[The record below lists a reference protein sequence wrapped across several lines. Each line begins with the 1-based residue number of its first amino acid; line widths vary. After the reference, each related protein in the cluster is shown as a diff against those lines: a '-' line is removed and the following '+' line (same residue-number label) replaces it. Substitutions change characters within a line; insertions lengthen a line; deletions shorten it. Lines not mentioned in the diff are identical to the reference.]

1 MAQDIG
7 IDLGTANV
15 LVSVTGKGV
24 VLNEPSVV
32 AIDTKTNKV
41 LAVGK
46 EAYEM
51 VGRTPGNIKAIRP
64 LKDGVISDF
73 DVTEAMLNYF
83 IKKLSVKGMVSKPK
97 VMICAPT
104 NITNIERKAIIE
116 AAQKSVGG
124 EVFLEE
130 EPKVAAIGA
139 GMDIFEPTGSMV
151 IDIGGGTSDIAVVS
165 LGDIVASK
173 SLKLAGDVMNQ
184 DIVDYMKRT
193 HNIIIG
199 EHTAEKIKKTIGT
212 AKADPND
219 IKEIEVRGRDAVSG
233 MPISVTINSTEIA
246 DAIHTSV
253 QMIINAAKSVL
264 ETIPPELAADIID
277 RGVMLTGGGSM
288 LNNIDVVISDALTVP
303 VMVSEDPLENVAKGA
318 SALLEHIDTE
328 KKPKKGFSLFGRSN

>member
-1 MAQDIG
+1 MAEDIG

-139 GMDIFEPTGSMV
+139 GMDIFQPTGSMV

-199 EHTAEKIKKTIGT
+199 EHTAEKIKKAIGT
-212 AKADPND
+212 AQADPND
-219 IKEIEVRGRDAVSG
+219 IQEMEVRGRDAVSG
-233 MPISVTINSTEIA
+233 MPISVTINSAEIA
-246 DAIHTSV
+246 DAIHMSV

-288 LNNIDVVISDALTVP
+288 LKNIDFVIANALTVP

-318 SALLEHIDTE
+318 SALLEHIDT
-328 KKPKKGFSLFGRSN
+328 KKQPNKQKFSLFGRN

>member
-193 HNIIIG
+193 HNIVIG

-233 MPISVTINSTEIA
+233 MPISVNINSTEIA

-318 SALLEHIDTE
+318 SSLLEHIDTE
-328 KKPKKGFSLFGRSN
+328 KKPKKSFSLFGRNN

>member
-1 MAQDIG
+1 MSEDIG

-32 AIDTKTNKV
+32 AVDTKTNKV

-73 DVTEAMLNYF
+73 DVTESMLTYF
-83 IKKLSVKGMVSKPK
+83 IDKLKLKKMVSKPK

-116 AAQKSVGG
+116 AAQKAVGG

-165 LGDIVASK
+165 LGDIVTSE
-173 SLKLAGDVMNQ
+173 SLKIAGDVMNH
-184 DIVDYMKRT
+184 DIVEYLKHN

-199 EHTAEKIKKTIGT
+199 EHTAENIKKEIGT
-212 AKADPND
+212 ANIDVTD
-219 IKEIEVRGRDAVSG
+219 IKEMKVRGRDSVTG
-233 MPISVTINSTEIA
+233 MPISVTINNKEIA
-246 DAIHTSV
+246 EALHTTL
-253 QMIINAAKSVL
+253 MIIINGAKRVL

-288 LNNIDVVISDALTVP
+288 LEDLDEVISTNLTVP
-303 VMVSEDPLENVAKGA
+303 VIISEDPLENVAKGA
-318 SALLEHIDTE
+318 GALLDHLSSEA
-328 KKPKKGFSLFGRSN
+328 PKKKKFSLFGNND

>member
-15 LVSVTGKGV
+15 LVSVTGQGV

-32 AIDTKTNKV
+32 AVDTKTNKV

-73 DVTEAMLNYF
+73 DVTESMLTYF
-83 IKKLSVKGMVSKPK
+83 INKLSVKGLVSKPK

-116 AAQKSVGG
+116 AAQKAVGG

-130 EPKVAAIGA
+130 EPKVAAVGA
-139 GMDIFEPTGSMV
+139 GMDIFEPKGSMV

-165 LGDIVASK
+165 LGDVVASK
-173 SLKLAGDVMNQ
+173 SLKVAGDVMNQ
-184 DIVDYMKRT
+184 NIIDFMKRN
-193 HNIIIG
+193 HNIVIG

-212 AKADPND
+212 ADMNSD
-219 IKEIEVRGRDAVSG
+219 DVKEMQVRGRDAVSG
-233 MPISVTINSTEIA
+233 MPISVTINSNEIA
-246 DAIHTSV
+246 EALHGTIET
-253 QMIINAAKSVL
+253 IISGAKSVL
-264 ETIPPELAADIID
+264 ETVPPELAADIID

-288 LNNIDVVISDALTVP
+288 LADIDSVISDALTVP
-303 VMVSEDPLENVAKGA
+303 VLISDDPLENVAKGA
-318 SALLEHIDTE
+318 GALLDHMSEN
-328 KKPKKGFSLFGRSN
+328 KPKKKGFSLFGKN

>member
-1 MAQDIG
+1 MAEDIG

-139 GMDIFEPTGSMV
+139 GMDIFQPTGSMV

-199 EHTAEKIKKTIGT
+199 EHTAEKIKKSIGT

-219 IKEIEVRGRDAVSG
+219 IKELQVRGRDAVSG
-233 MPISVTINSTEIA
+233 MPISVTINSGEIA
-246 DAIHTSV
+246 DAIHLSV

-288 LNNIDVVISDALTVP
+288 LKNIDVVISDALTVP

-318 SALLEHIDTE
+318 SSLLEHIDTM
-328 KKPKKGFSLFGRSN
+328 KKPQQKFSLFGSNK